1 MKIAG
6 LFARACAA
14 LLASM
19 AGITSVRADF
29 FVAPSALGTG
39 SGTSAANAAD
49 YLNLTFWNS
58 TVKPALSSASQTV
71 WFANGSYS
79 AGQLKLTTFGNP
91 LHTCVLSATTAGSVT
106 MSTASSVQ
114 SILWLYGC
122 QNIEVTGIRFTGA
135 SSQNALNLSYFPTIP
150 KSGTRD
156 VTIDN
161 CWFENLTNLSL
172 GAVLLGANHNITIDA
187 CHFSSVTGPSP
198 KQVHGI

>member
-1 MKIAG
+1 MKTIGLLARVCALFFVLIAG
-6 LFARACAA
+6 L
-14 LLASM
+14 
-19 AGITSVRADF
+19 TSAYADF
-29 FVAPSALGTG
+29 FVAPGAVGTG

-58 TVKPALSSASQTV
+58 TVKPALGGASQTV
-71 WFANGSYS
+71 WFANGTYT
-79 AGQLKLTTFGNP
+79 AGQLKLTSFGNP
-91 LHTCVLSATTAGSVT
+91 MHTCTLSATTSGGVT
-106 MSTASSVQ
+106 MSTASTVQ

-135 SSQNALNLSYFPTIP
+135 SSQNALNLSYFPTIL

-187 CHFSSVTGPSP
+187 
-198 KQVHGI
+198 